1 MMKIDTR
8 AATKIFAQECLELI
22 MDWFKIRTF
31 VDEEIDM
38 KETIQMEICRQTT
51 STTITQATVKPM
63 KLTMQLILVRIIKMK
78 IRRSYFGMM

>member
-31 VDEEIDM
+31 VDKEIDM
-38 KETIQMEICRQTT
+38 KETIQMEICGQTT
-51 STTITQATVKPM
+51 STTITQATIKPM
-63 KLTMQLILVRIIKMK
+63 KLTMQLILVRII
-78 IRRSYFGMM
+78 

>member
-8 AATKIFAQECLELI
+8 AATKIFAQERLELI

-51 STTITQATVKPM
+51 STTITQATIKPM